1 MEAIVKL
8 LLFLIFFLS
17 MALAGY
23 KAYRYLNHKIEESKS
38 GWELLGF
45 SLLLIAA
52 YVILFFGGLYLL
64 IKVYV
69 FLVE

>member
-1 MEAIVKL
+1 MV
-8 LLFLIFFLS
+8 
-17 MALAGY
+17 LAGY
-23 KAYRYLNHKIEESKS
+23 KAYYYLNNKIEGSKT

-52 YVILFFGGLYLL
+52 YLILFFGGLYLL